1 MKTIIDL
8 ATWNRCEHF
17 ELFRKYAVPFW
28 SVSAH
33 VDVTHA
39 YRRRKEHKK
48 SFAAIY
54 HWAATKAVNE
64 IEALRIRI
72 ENDLPVLFDTI
83 HVSTTIARSDGTF
96 GFSFTTFDP
105 DFERFHEAFIT
116 ETERVNAESG
126 LKSPYTDID
135 VIYCTVLR
143 KVRFTSFEH
152 AHGLGDGGG
161 IPYLAFGETFIQ
173 NGKRLLPVALRVHHS
188 LVDGQH
194 AGRFYE
200 RMEEILNE
208 F

>member
-8 ATWNRCEHF
+8 NTWNRKEHF
-17 ELFRKYAVPFW
+17 FLFQKYDVPFW
-28 SVSAH
+28 SVSAN

-39 YRRRKEHKK
+39 HRWCKAHNK
-48 SFAAIY
+48 SFAAAY

-64 IEALRIRI
+64 IDALRIRI

-96 GFSFTTFDP
+96 GFSFTKFAEN
-105 DFERFHEAFIT
+105 FEAFHEAFII
-116 ETERVNAESG
+116 ETERVKTESG

-173 NGKRLLPVALRVHHS
+173 DGKRLLPVALRVHHS

-194 AGRFYE
+194 VAQFYE